1 MARRAIDS
9 EGEMT
14 NYAAARHNMIESQI
28 RTNKVTDPAL
38 LDALAALPREQFV
51 PVERRS
57 VAYIDDDIRI
67 SGDRYMMEPMVLA
80 RLLQAAEPTRTD
92 VALDAGCGTGYAT
105 AVLARLTATAIGLES
120 DSGLARAASE
130 TLARLSIDNAIVVE
144 GRLGDG
150 YAKHGPYDVI
160 LVNGAVSEFPQ
171 ALLDQLAEGGRLVG
185 VRRPGAGPGAAMLML
200 KRHGAVAGRTLFE
213 AATPYLAGFA
223 PVPRFVF

>member
-1 MARRAIDS
+1 
-9 EGEMT
+9 MT
-14 NYAAARHNMIESQI
+14 DFAVARHNMIEGQI

-57 VAYIDDDIRI
+57 AAYVDEDLRLA
-67 SGDRYMMEPMVLA
+67 GDRYVLEPMVLA

-92 VALDAGCGTGYAT
+92 VALDVGCATGYAT
-105 AVLARLTATAIGLES
+105 AVLARVTATAIGLEC
-120 DSGLARAASE
+120 DAALARAATE

-144 GRLGDG
+144 GKLADG
-150 YAKHGPYDVI
+150 YAKHGPFDVI
-160 LVNGAVSEFPQ
+160 LVNGAVTEFPR

-200 KRHGAVAGRTLFE
+200 KRRGAVAGRTLFE
-213 AATPYLAGFA
+213 ASTPYLTGFA
-223 PVPRFVF
+223 PKPRFVF

>member
-1 MARRAIDS
+1 
-9 EGEMT
+9 MT
-14 NYAAARHNMIESQI
+14 DFAVARHNMIEGQI

-57 VAYIDDDIRI
+57 AAYVDEDLRLA
-67 SGDRYMMEPMVLA
+67 GDRYMMEPMVLA

-92 VALDAGCGTGYAT
+92 VALDVGCGTGYAT

-120 DSGLARAASE
+120 DAALARGATE

-144 GRLGDG
+144 GRLADG
-150 YAKHGPYDVI
+150 YPKHGPYDVI
-160 LVNGAVSEFPQ
+160 LVNGAVAEFPQ
-171 ALLDQLAEGGRLVG
+171 ALIEQLAEGGRLVG
-185 VRRPGAGPGAAMLML
+185 VKRPGAGPGAAMLLL
-200 KRHGAVAGRTLFE
+200 KRRGAVAGRTLFE

-223 PVPRFVF
+223 PKPRFVF